1 MNAINREI
9 IEHIESIIKTF
20 RSKKYVPTAFS
31 NVTSDLTISE
41 ILLLMMLTKSGS
53 ATVGD
58 IAAHG
63 DVKAPTAS
71 AMVKKL
77 EKLGYVQKNRDC
89 NDKRK
94 VYVELSAR
102 GKKIMKQTRDIN
114 LGYLGM
120 FFSMISGR
128 ERQNAMEL
136 LEKIQGLL
144 KKI

>member
-1 MNAINREI
+1 M
-9 IEHIESIIKTF
+9 
-20 RSKKYVPTAFS
+20 
-31 NVTSDLTISE
+31 
-41 ILLLMMLTKSGS
+41 
-53 ATVGD
+53 
-58 IAAHG
+58 
-63 DVKAPTAS
+63 
-71 AMVKKL
+71 
-77 EKLGYVQKNRDC
+77 QKNRC

-136 LEKIQGLL
+136 LEKIQILL